1 MTLYFLMTQ
10 AKTLQCKLIN
20 KIKFS
25 RKFLLKM
32 KAQSFWAKCSFYT
45 ATERSDKKDFAIN
58 GFFAGSFDR
67 LKTKTKRMM
76 MLEMASSLALTTIC
90 LLLVISTAAEAKSKF
105 TREFSVTRLGYFGK
119 AMSTNCP
126 IKVAQKLSKFLGSFQ
141 VKLFL
146 ANV

>member
-32 KAQSFWAKCSFYT
+32 KAQSFWAKCSF
-45 ATERSDKKDFAIN
+45 
-58 GFFAGSFDR
+58 FAGSFDR
-67 LKTKTKRMM
+67 LKTKTKRMK

-90 LLLVISTAAEAKSKF
+90 LLLVISTAAEAQSKF

-119 AMSTNCP
+119 AMSTNFP